1 MRSDE
6 TKQTYSKNDFEIPE
20 QVPLTSD
27 ISYNLVKM
35 GQQLPAVRIVE
46 VGPRDGL
53 QNIRDSIPTQTKLE
67 LIKRLHA
74 TGLSTIELTSVV
86 SPRAVPQLKD
96 CREVL
101 QDVDVKNLLQN
112 PQLRL
117 PVLVPNEKGLKI
129 AIENGVRDVA
139 VFVSA
144 TEGFSKANI
153 NCTVQEGIERAKR
166 VVALTSAT
174 KGAGESQIA
183 VRG

>member
-1 MRSDE
+1 M
-6 TKQTYSKNDFEIPE
+6 KQSKLIPKNDFEISE
-20 QVPLTSD
+20 QAPLKSD
-27 ISYNLVKM
+27 ISNTSVEM
-35 GQQLPAVRIVE
+35 DQQSSSVRIVE

-53 QNIRDSIPTQTKLE
+53 QNIHDSVPTPTKLE
-67 LIKRLHA
+67 LIRRLRE

-96 CREVL
+96 CREIL
-101 QDVDVKNLLQN
+101 RDTKVKNLLQN
-112 PQLRL
+112 SRLRL
-117 PVLVPNEKGLKI
+117 PVLAPNEKGFKI
-129 AIENGVRDVA
+129 AIEHGVREVA

-166 VVALTSAT
+166 VAALASAT
-174 KGAGESQIA
+174 NGAGESQIA

>member
-1 MRSDE
+1 MAQP
-6 TKQTYSKNDFEIPE
+6 T
-20 QVPLTSD
+20 
-27 ISYNLVKM
+27 
-35 GQQLPAVRIVE
+35 PAVRIVE

-53 QNIRDSIPTQTKLE
+53 QNIRELVPTQTKLE
-67 LIKRLHA
+67 LIRQLQK

-86 SPRAVPQLKD
+86 SPRAIPQLKD
-96 CREVL
+96 CRDVLRSDDVKSLL
-101 QDVDVKNLLQN
+101 QDTRF
-112 PQLRL
+112 RL

-129 AIENGVRDVA
+129 AIENGVREVA

-166 VVALTSAT
+166 VAALAS
-174 KGAGESQIA
+174 ESHIA